1 MKKND
6 SISDTIF
13 KQSLMVY
20 LCFLTGL
27 LLPFSCK
34 NTTEQASPDEVKAEV
49 ATELQQVVFD
59 LRPFLEKDH
68 PIPAVEI
75 DILFDH
81 TLKKAQKYK
90 AYPFQAVFDHLV
102 EQSSAA
108 WLKAADPAKVLIT
121 YNCVD
126 GYHASLTLDKALSKP
141 SYLAFTDLSS
151 ETELWTGKMAEKMP
165 PFYLVWENVPYED
178 DSFVWPYG
186 LTELS
191 LSPYEAAY
199 QAIFPEVNL
208 AGFHLFEHN
217 CLKCHS
223 LNKIGGVMGPEFNYP
238 KNILSYWKEEDMWAF
253 INNPQSFR
261 YNSKMPAITHLS
273 RREFDEI
280 VKYLRELEGMAL

>member
-1 MKKND
+1 MAEPT
-6 SISDTIF
+6 SI
-13 KQSLMVY
+13 
-20 LCFLTGL
+20 
-27 LLPFSCK
+27 
-34 NTTEQASPDEVKAEV
+34 EVSTHALE
-49 ATELQQVVFD
+49 EEQQVLFD

-68 PIPAVEI
+68 SIAAVEVNI
-75 DILFDH
+75 QFDH
-81 TLKKAQKYK
+81 SLKKAQKYK

-102 EQSSAA
+102 GQSSAA
-108 WLKAADPAKVLIT
+108 WLKTADPAKVLVT

-126 GYHASLTLDKALSKP
+126 GYHASMTLDKALSQP
-141 SYLAFTDLSS
+141 SYLAFTDLTS

-165 PFYLVWENVPYED
+165 PFYLVWEDVPYED

-186 LTELS
+186 LAELS

-199 QAIFPEVNL
+199 QAIFPKVNL

-238 KNILSYWKEEDMWAF
+238 KNILSYWKAEDIWAF

-273 RREFDEI
+273 RTEFDEI
-280 VKYLRELEGMAL
+280 VKYLRELAEMAR